1 MLFHN
6 MGEYTKY
13 TNALNGQSKNG
24 RVVLANDVIKDMKMY
39 DETGE
44 KMKNFQVETLY
55 GIQETTQLN
64 QLFFSQKNMDIIQN
78 QIRHTVYLK
87 TDRKHIIDRQS
98 DIELEIVMRSI
109 YLQHSPN
116 LDYKLK
122 EQIQY
127 LNGLV
132 IEWCVETIIPQVQQ
146 YLGYLK
152 EIEYYPMPIDLP
164 VNLSSK
170 GTRTLRSVTT
180 TF

>member
-1 MLFHN
+1 MDD
-6 MGEYTKY
+6 YSKY
-13 TNALNGQSKNG
+13 TDAFNGQSKNG
-24 RVVLANDVIKDMKMY
+24 RVVLSDEGLKDMKMY
-39 DETGE
+39 DESGE
-44 KMKNFQVETLY
+44 KMKNFQVQSLY
-55 GIQETTQLN
+55 GIQETTHLN
-64 QLFFSQKNMDIIQN
+64 QLFFSRKNMDIIQN
-78 QIRHTVYLK
+78 QIRHSVYLK

-132 IEWCVETIIPQVQQ
+132 IEWSVETIIPQVQQ